1 MPGEA
6 AFKGGS
12 CVNVFIRAYWLGYV
26 VYVASI
32 FQNVM
37 KKGNLHVYISIPC
50 VYHAARHPDM
60 ECRSATDLKLW
71 FSNYAAIGLEPRRG
85 NSKPDNDARI
95 FIYRIYMLFNSL
107 LVLSASW
114 IQPRASELQEAL
126 IEGFYGKRKRRSA
139 RKAGR
144 SGYNEFLNK
153 SSSMSDDFND
163 ASC

>member
-50 VYHAARHPDM
+50 IYHAARHPDM
-60 ECRSATDLKLW
+60 ECRSATDLKL
-71 FSNYAAIGLEPRRG
+71 
-85 NSKPDNDARI
+85 
-95 FIYRIYMLFNSL
+95 
-107 LVLSASW
+107 
-114 IQPRASELQEAL
+114 
-126 IEGFYGKRKRRSA
+126 
-139 RKAGR
+139 
-144 SGYNEFLNK
+144 
-153 SSSMSDDFND
+153 
-163 ASC
+163 